1 MVDEVEEKSAID
13 NDDVL
18 SRFGKALQFGLD
30 QPLERI
36 ADTFKSFGFN
46 DTEKFLRDLTEQP
59 ENYVSAA
66 EKFMENNG
74 MGYSWEYLPRAV
86 VEQIGSLA
94 GNIATRAAGAGIGG
108 AVAGPGGAI
117 AGALTAPALF
127 EAIQI
132 LGPTVYERAR
142 NEGREE
148 PVLEDWLA
156 AAPTTAISG
165 FLGSYGAQNIAKLNN
180 LTRQNAFQN
189 IARGALDE
197 GATETLQS
205 AVEQTGTT
213 AFTKSGFK
221 LDQREAFGEG
231 IIGAGTGGGINAV
244 FEAGGKGVEKLQN
257 FKPSDSLY
265 TTDEPQQPD
274 ADFTGVTLIN
284 GQPKFDELK
293 RKTNTFRGSGIDV
306 DVSRTGPESPV
317 DYLNRLL
324 QQELQI
330 PGTGRLAV
338 EDLKLKTKEQF
349 AFELGLISNVQP
361 FVNPLSNL
369 TDEQNQ
375 KLNEK
380 YEEYLSN
387 NKINKLL
394 EEVMQLSY
402 LPLKQ
407 RDIISQEI
415 NKAVDDVSNTS
426 SLTLKTQLSNIPVGT
441 QPGAMNEVFS
451 TADISTLSNMD
462 YVPNEEFDFPS
473 TAPDRVGDLRI
484 LLDKNENLDAVQKE
498 LIVANQTWNKGG
510 TYGGLEQGLNLTYYQ
525 DQSGQTYQRT
535 PAEQIVIIK
544 HINDSFQR
552 TKRIGYPFSSEGST
566 EAASGHIN
574 DLFSTLNVDKD
585 EDLQRE
591 LFYNSH
597 YSLPKGAK
605 PGDIDRTEEYT
616 YNLIDYL
623 DLTGAVDRD
632 FVAKTV
638 GKILEG
644 TDGRVGE
651 REEKEFKRAMHK
663 SRIKHLEEQ
672 DSQAAYA
679 QHYINALN
687 PFLSRG
693 GREDIFNNS
702 KFAKEIALQFLAIQ
716 EQIDYDY
723 MRNNIADNE
732 DYDDRGEEIAR
743 NSLPSSHQTSFLDYL
758 GAEFDTREGTMAEN
772 TTLPAHN
779 TDTYLD
785 IVKKRTEEAIKLF
798 DEKVTDPDLRK
809 EAQKRVALNA
819 VRAQYIRRTLD
830 AEKEFHNAYIN
841 SYIPPDEAKEI
852 IETELRSRL
861 DNTVQNLK
869 ELSPGDNL
877 SNVENRINT
886 ILADENTIQAIQ
898 DDAYKATLKY
908 INEHISEFRDRE
920 VDDETVK
927 ERMVTQ
933 LVGKTMES
941 PEYQQKFSFL
951 TGILKNLALDAKFDP
966 SNIMVGRDISKPDFW
981 TFLQTARPE
990 LFQLLELNN
999 IPQYG
1004 DIQAEVA
1011 IKEAENSP
1019 FATAVDP
1026 VFMSS
1031 FYINENIQKLI
1042 PGRPYAA
1049 NDLLKFL
1056 MTPHKQQRNI
1066 IPTDITEERET
1077 VFDREGNPV
1086 VDSQGNPV
1094 TKPKRVSEE
1103 DRPRTA
1109 KDLFPHESKTE
1120 VNEDF
1125 RNQARK
1131 ELINTSIAPFLYL
1144 RHAKNKPVTREE
1156 LETLLSNASNTTL
1169 MTVTNSKLER
1179 SGRLDNTLWT
1189 GSSYTADPQLH
1200 KHANEFMGFQFFHDY
1215 KKPKE
1220 VIQKQL
1226 EAQDTR
1232 ELRDI
1237 NSDYRDKGGSEDQYA
1252 AGTHPPGRFWIRL
1265 FKVSGN
1271 DTPNRDFGAPP
1282 AFANMK
1288 GERVANGERDNIAV
1302 IVESQNDAEGFRGS
1316 QAGKPTEATFKIEV
1330 SKLKSEAAKL
1340 LPEGAVKKVNEL
1352 LDDFIADALGDYSA
1366 MATAGVGD
1374 EVDFRNSLRTASVT
1388 NELSSIINMEKQR
1401 KTYGFDAGGTKGKN
1415 VAERTAEFLD
1425 NFLGFTEDEYVT
1437 DSSDSK
1443 SILYRLNDKRI
1454 PEGRNEDNLTF
1465 ESYDK
1470 YKQEIEDDDARYRL
1484 WQQADLASNLREDIA
1499 LTKSFYEPVTGHKYF
1514 PKFLD
1519 GGYEDG
1525 SNRHIGYI
1533 SENLKGLLKLYGGA
1547 KTISADNLI
1556 PLTALAGVKETTSG
1570 DFRALNPNEKTAAT
1584 WMTNLLDY
1592 AGSRP
1597 SGSRSEYFNPLGP
1610 FILHAM
1616 FMHHAQNPSNSFIK
1630 RIGQAKE
1637 MKPDILLDF
1646 LNTIAREK
1654 DMPPYK
1660 FLESV
1665 TPKFTSDLAVN
1676 EIVPEAKR
1684 VWKNWQKAVKEFENY
1699 TPAVPLLAALNDMPY
1714 FKSVANGDFD
1724 ALAKL
1729 DDKLANLDLDSISLD
1744 VDTPF
1749 QGVATNAIQDN
1760 TPLREG
1766 LGQDYSKLSIRA
1778 LLNWFIENEYPDTT
1792 HMLIP
1797 HRFVN
1802 QTSGNSQ
1809 ARGAHENF
1817 DLMAEEYS
1825 KIMKSVDAE
1834 PEFVVYH
1841 SDGEFLQLNA
1851 LLEQA
1856 EKEQLDLS
1864 DEEKTKLS
1872 EEAYSNLVFNN
1883 ESGLDDKVRQE
1894 LKDRLKNNPILRTIV
1909 AKEKIGGGY
1918 LLPLKDFVI
1927 ENPNT
1932 KSGFSLKKVFRGHR
1946 LGGLVGKGIV
1956 GLRDEIYNSPL
1967 SKYVT

>member
-46 DTEKFLRDLTEQP
+46 DTENFLRDLTEKP

-108 AVAGPGGAI
+108 AVAGPGGVFV
-117 AGALTAPALF
+117 GALTAPALF

-284 GQPKFDELK
+284 GQPKFDELQ
-293 RKTNTFRGSGIDV
+293 RKTNTFRGSGLDV

-375 KLNEK
+375 KLDEK

-394 EEVMQLSY
+394 GEVMELSY

-415 NKAVDDVSNTS
+415 NKAVDDISNTS
-426 SLTLKTQLSNIPVGT
+426 SLTLRTQLSNIPVGT

-451 TADISTLSNMD
+451 TADIGTLSNMD

-473 TAPDRVGDLRI
+473 TAPDRTGDLRI

-498 LIVANQTWNKGG
+498 LIVANQTWDKGG
-510 TYGGLEQGLNLTYYQ
+510 TYRGLEQGLNLTYYQ

-574 DLFSTLNVDKD
+574 NLLATLNVNED

-605 PGDIDRTEEYT
+605 PGDIDRLEEYT

-623 DLTGAVDRD
+623 DLTSAVDKD

-663 SRIKHLEEQ
+663 SRIKYLEEQ

-702 KFAKEIALQFLAIQ
+702 KFAKEVALQFVAIQ
-716 EQIDYDY
+716 EQIDDDY
-723 MRNNIADNE
+723 IRNNIADNE

-743 NSLPSSHQTSFLDYL
+743 NLMPSSHQTSFTDYL
-758 GAEFDTREGTMAEN
+758 GAEFDTRDGPIADN
-772 TTLPAHN
+772 TE
-779 TDTYLD
+779 TYLD

-809 EAQKRVALNA
+809 EAQKRIALNA
-819 VRAQYIRRTLD
+819 VRAQYIRKTFE
-830 AEKEFHNAYIN
+830 AEKEFHKAYIN

-869 ELSPGDNL
+869 ELSPGDDL

-886 ILADENTIQAIQ
+886 ILADEDTIQTIQ
-898 DDAYKATLKY
+898 DETYKATLQY

-920 VDDETVK
+920 IADETVK

-1066 IPTDITEERET
+1066 IPTDITEEREA

-1169 MTVTNSKLER
+1169 MTVSSSKDNEG
-1179 SGRLDNTLWT
+1179 GRLDNTLWT
-1189 GSSYTADPQLH
+1189 SPSYTADPQLH

-1226 EAQDTR
+1226 EAQNTR
-1232 ELRDI
+1232 ELRNI

-1265 FKVSGN
+1265 FKLFAG
-1271 DTPNRDFGAPP
+1271 DPP

-1316 QAGKPTEATFKIEV
+1316 QAGKPTEATFKIEI

-1352 LDDFIADALGDYSA
+1352 LDDFTADALGDYSGNA
-1366 MATAGVGD
+1366 LGD
-1374 EVDFRNSLRTASVT
+1374 EVDFRNSLRTAGVT
-1388 NELSSIINMEKQR
+1388 NELSSIINMQKR
-1401 KTYGFDAGGTKGKN
+1401 NKVYGFTGFEGNN
-1415 VAERTAEFLD
+1415 VAERTAEFLN
-1425 NFLGFTEDEYVT
+1425 NFLSFTEDEYVK
-1437 DSSDSK
+1437 DSSDST
-1443 SILYRLNDKRI
+1443 SILYRLNDQRI
-1454 PEGRNEDNLTF
+1454 PSGVNEDNLTF
-1465 ESYDK
+1465 NSYDN
-1470 YKQEIEDDDARYRL
+1470 YKVEIKDDDARYRL
-1484 WQQADLASNLREDIA
+1484 WQQADLAANLREDIA
-1499 LTKSFYEPVTGHKYF
+1499 LTKSFFEPVTGHKYF
-1514 PKFLD
+1514 PKFLEH
-1519 GGYEDG
+1519 GYEDG

-1556 PLTALAGVKETTSG
+1556 PLTTLAGVKESAG
-1570 DFRALNPNEKTAAT
+1570 ERFKALNPNEKTAAS
-1584 WMTNLLDY
+1584 WITNLLDT
-1592 AGSRP
+1592 ADGELEN
-1597 SGSRSEYFNPLGP
+1597 SRSEYFNPLGS

-1630 RIGQAKE
+1630 RIGQAKQ

-1646 LNTIAREK
+1646 LNTIAKEK

-1684 VWKNWQKAVKEFENY
+1684 IWKNWQKAVKEFENY

-1714 FKSVANGDFD
+1714 FKSVADGDFN
-1724 ALAKL
+1724 ALAKF
-1729 DDKLANLDLDSISLD
+1729 DDKLANLDLDSASLD

-1792 HMLIP
+1792 HMFIP

-1825 KIMKSVDAE
+1825 KIMKSVGVE
-1834 PEFVVYH
+1834 PEFVIYH
-1841 SDGEFLQLNA
+1841 SDGKFLKLNEA
-1851 LLEQA
+1851 LEKS
-1856 EKEQLDLS
+1856 EKEKLDLS
-1864 DEEKTKLS
+1864 DKEKTQLS
-1872 EEAYSNLVFNN
+1872 EEAYSRLVFNN

-1894 LKDRLKNNPILRTIV
+1894 LKNRLKNNPILRKIV
-1909 AKEKIGGGY
+1909 AEDKIGGGY
-1918 LLPLKDFVI
+1918 LLSLKDFVI

-1967 SKYVT
+1967 SKHVT

>member
-18 SRFGKALQFGLD
+18 SRFGKALQFGID

-94 GNIATRAAGAGIGG
+94 GNIATRAAGAAIGG
-108 AVAGPGGAI
+108 TVAGPGGAI

-213 AFTKSGFK
+213 AFTKSGFR

-244 FEAGGKGVEKLQN
+244 FEAGGKGVEKLQD

-338 EDLKLKTKEQF
+338 EDLKLKTKEQL

-375 KLNEK
+375 KLDEK

-426 SLTLKTQLSNIPVGT
+426 SLTLRTQLSNIPVGT

-451 TADISTLSNMD
+451 TADIGILSNMD

-473 TAPDRVGDLRI
+473 TAPDRTGDLRI

-510 TYGGLEQGLNLTYYQ
+510 TYRGLEQGLNLTYYQ

-574 DLFSTLNVDKD
+574 DLLSTLNVDKD

-605 PGDIDRTEEYT
+605 PGEVYRTEEYT

-623 DLTGAVDRD
+623 DLTSAVDRN
-632 FVAKTV
+632 FVIGLAGQLIESEQFSAV
-638 GKILEG
+638 G
-644 TDGRVGE
+644 DDR
-651 REEKEFKRAMHK
+651 REQKFKEKMHE

-687 PFLSRG
+687 PFLTRG
-693 GREDIFNNS
+693 GREHIFNNS
-702 KFAKEIALQFLAIQ
+702 KFAKEVALQFLAIQ
-716 EQIDYDY
+716 DQDDMIFLDNVNESDLPEPYQQERIDNLRD
-723 MRNNIADNE
+723 MM
-732 DYDDRGEEIAR
+732 
-743 NSLPSSHQTSFLDYL
+743 PSKFQTSFLDYL
-758 GAEFDTREGTMAEN
+758 GAEFDARTGSIADN
-772 TTLPAHN
+772 TE
-779 TDTYLD
+779 TYLD

-869 ELSPGDNL
+869 ELSPGEDL
-877 SNVENRINT
+877 SNVENRINAV
-886 ILADENTIQAIQ
+886 LADENTIQAIQ
-898 DDAYKATLKY
+898 DDAYKATLQY

-920 VDDETVK
+920 IADETVK

-990 LFQLLELNN
+990 LFALLELNN

-1169 MTVTNSKLER
+1169 MTVTSSKQER

-1189 GSSYTADPQLH
+1189 GSSYTADQELH

-1237 NSDYRDKGGSEDQYA
+1237 NNDYRDKGGSEDQYA

-1271 DTPNRDFGAPP
+1271 DTPYRDFSAPP

-1352 LDDFIADALGDYSA
+1352 LDNFIADALGDYSNIA
-1366 MATAGVGD
+1366 DSD
-1374 EVDFRNSLRTASVT
+1374 EMGLMNSMRTASVT

-1401 KTYGFDAGGTKGKN
+1401 KTYGFDAGGTEGKN

-1425 NFLGFTEDEYVT
+1425 NFLGFREDEYVT
-1437 DSSDSK
+1437 DST
-1443 SILYRLNDKRI
+1443 SILNRLNDKRI

-1465 ESYDK
+1465 QSYDK

-1484 WQQADLASNLREDIA
+1484 WQQADLASNLREDIV

-1514 PKFLD
+1514 PKFLEK
-1519 GGYEDG
+1519 GYEDG
-1525 SNRHIGYI
+1525 SNRYIGHI

-1570 DFRALNPNEKTAAT
+1570 DFRALNPNEKTAAA

-1592 AGSRP
+1592 SGSTP
-1597 SGSRSEYFNPLGP
+1597 SNSRSEYFNPLGP

-1630 RIGQAKE
+1630 RIGGSMAG

-1654 DMPPYK
+1654 DLPPYK

-1684 VWKNWQKAVKEFENY
+1684 IWKNWQKAVKEFENY
-1699 TPAVPLLAALNDMPY
+1699 TPAVPLLAALDDMPY

-1749 QGVATNAIQDN
+1749 QGVATNAIEDN

-1792 HMLIP
+1792 HMFIP

-1825 KIMKSVDAE
+1825 KIMKSVGAE
-1834 PEFVVYH
+1834 PEFVIYH
-1841 SDGEFLQLNA
+1841 SDGEFLKLNT
-1851 LLEQA
+1851 LLEKA

-1872 EEAYSNLVFNN
+1872 EDAYSLLVFNN
-1883 ESGLDDKVRQE
+1883 ESRLDDKVRQE
-1894 LKDRLKNNPILRTIV
+1894 LKNRIKNNPILRTIITDNR
-1909 AKEKIGGGY
+1909 IGGGY

>member
-13 NDDVL
+13 NDDIL
-18 SRFGKALQFGLD
+18 TRFGKALQFGLD

-94 GNIATRAAGAGIGG
+94 GNIATRAAGAGVGG
-108 AVAGPGGAI
+108 AVGGPVGAF

-293 RKTNTFRGSGIDV
+293 RKTNTFRGSGVDV

-375 KLNEK
+375 KLDEK

-426 SLTLKTQLSNIPVGT
+426 SLTLRTQLSNIPVGT

-451 TADISTLSNMD
+451 TADLNTLSNMD

-473 TAPDRVGDLRI
+473 TAPDRTGDLRI

-510 TYGGLEQGLNLTYYQ
+510 TYRGLEQGLNLTYYQ

-552 TKRIGYPFSSEGST
+552 TKRIGYPFSMEGST

-574 DLFSTLNVDKD
+574 DLLSTLNVDKD
-585 EDLQRE
+585 EDLQRD

-605 PGDIDRTEEYT
+605 PGDSLERLEEYT
-616 YNLIDYL
+616 AGIIDYL
-623 DLTGAVDRD
+623 DLTSAVDRN
-632 FVAKTV
+632 FVVKTV
-638 GKILEG
+638 GKIVER

-651 REEKEFKRAMHK
+651 RESKEFKKIMHE

-672 DSQAAYA
+672 DSQAEYA
-679 QHYINALN
+679 RHYINALN

-693 GREDIFNNS
+693 GREHIFNNS
-702 KFAKEIALQFLAIQ
+702 RFAKEIGEQFVNIQ
-716 EQIDYDY
+716 DQLDIDYV
-723 MRNNIADNE
+723 NE
-732 DYDDRGEEIAR
+732 IEDEDAFVENLGIVTDQGPPAR
-743 NSLPSSHQTSFLDYL
+743 RVLNLMPSTHQTSFLDYL
-758 GAEFDTREGTMAEN
+758 GAEFDARNGPIED
-772 TTLPAHN
+772 N

-785 IVKKRTEEAIKLF
+785 IIDKRTEEAIKLF

-819 VRAQYIRRTLD
+819 VRAQYIRRTLL
-830 AEKEFHNAYIN
+830 AEEEFHNAYIN

-852 IETELRSRL
+852 IETELRRRL

-869 ELSPGDNL
+869 ELSPGEDL
-877 SNVENRINT
+877 SNVENRINAV
-886 ILADENTIQAIQ
+886 LADENTIQAIQ
-898 DDAYKATLKY
+898 DDAYKATLQY

-990 LFQLLELNN
+990 LFQILELNN

-1125 RNQARK
+1125 KNQARK

-1156 LETLLSNASNTTL
+1156 LETLLTNASNTTL
-1169 MTVTNSKLER
+1169 MTVSSSKLER

-1189 GSSYTADPQLH
+1189 GPSYTADMQLH

-1232 ELRDI
+1232 ELMDI

-1265 FKVSGN
+1265 FKVFAG
-1271 DTPNRDFGAPP
+1271 DPP
-1282 AFANMK
+1282 AFANMN

-1352 LDDFIADALGDYSA
+1352 LDDFMADALGDYSA

-1374 EVDFRNSLRTASVT
+1374 AVDFRNELSNSLRTASVT

-1401 KTYGFDAGGTKGKN
+1401 KTYGFDAGGTEGKN
-1415 VAERTAEFLD
+1415 VAERTAEFLN
-1425 NFLGFTEDEYVT
+1425 NFLSFTEDEYVK
-1437 DSSDSK
+1437 DSSDST
-1443 SILYRLNDKRI
+1443 SILYRLNDQRI
-1454 PEGRNEDNLTF
+1454 PTGVNEDNLTF
-1465 ESYDK
+1465 NTYERYM
-1470 YKQEIEDDDARYRL
+1470 QEIKDDDARYRL

-1514 PKFLD
+1514 PKFLG

-1525 SNRHIGYI
+1525 SKRHIGYI

-1556 PLTALAGVKETTSG
+1556 PLTTLAGIQESAG
-1570 DFRALNPNEKTAAT
+1570 DRFRALNPNEKTAAA

-1592 AGSRP
+1592 ADGRLEN
-1597 SGSRSEYFNPLGP
+1597 SRSEYFNPLGA

-1630 RIGQAKE
+1630 RIGQAKQ

-1792 HMLIP
+1792 HMFIP

-1825 KIMKSVDAE
+1825 KIMKSVGVE
-1834 PEFVVYH
+1834 PEFVIYH
-1841 SDGEFLQLNA
+1841 SDGKFLKLNEA
-1851 LLEQA
+1851 LEQA
-1856 EKEQLDLS
+1856 EKEKLDLS

-1909 AKEKIGGGY
+1909 AESKIGGGY

>member
-94 GNIATRAAGAGIGG
+94 GNIATRAAGAGVGG
-108 AVAGPGGAI
+108 AVGGPVGAF

-156 AAPTTAISG
+156 AAPTTAISA

-293 RKTNTFRGSGIDV
+293 RKTNTFRGSGPDV

-375 KLNEK
+375 KLDEK

-394 EEVMQLSY
+394 GEVMELSY

-415 NKAVDDVSNTS
+415 NKAVDDISNTS
-426 SLTLKTQLSNIPVGT
+426 SLTLRTQLSNIPVGT

-451 TADISTLSNMD
+451 TADIGTLSNMD

-510 TYGGLEQGLNLTYYQ
+510 TYRGLEQGLNLTYYQ

-566 EAASGHIN
+566 ESASGHIN
-574 DLFSTLNVDKD
+574 NLFSTLNVDKD

-623 DLTGAVDRD
+623 DLTSAVDRD

-716 EQIDYDY
+716 DQIDYDY
-723 MRNNIADNE
+723 IRNNIADNE
-732 DYDDRGEEIAR
+732 DYDDRGEEMAR
-743 NSLPSSHQTSFLDYL
+743 NSMPSSHQTSFLDYL
-758 GAEFDTREGTMAEN
+758 GAEFDTRDGNMLEN

-830 AEKEFHNAYIN
+830 AEKEFHKAYIN

-869 ELSPGDNL
+869 ELSPGDDL

-886 ILADENTIQAIQ
+886 ILADENTIQTIQ
-898 DDAYKATLKY
+898 DEAYQETLKY
-908 INEHISEFRDRE
+908 INDHISEFRDRE
-920 VDDETVK
+920 IADETVK

-966 SNIMVGRDISKPDFW
+966 SNVMVGRDISKPDFW

-1109 KDLFPHESKTE
+1109 KDLFLHESKTE

-1169 MTVTNSKLER
+1169 MTVSSSNNNEG
-1179 SGRLDNTLWT
+1179 GRLDNTLWT
-1189 GSSYTADPQLH
+1189 SASYTADQQLH

-1226 EAQDTR
+1226 EAQNTR

-1265 FKVSGN
+1265 FKLFAG
-1271 DTPNRDFGAPP
+1271 DPP

-1352 LDDFIADALGDYSA
+1352 LDAFIADALGDYST
-1366 MATAGVGD
+1366 MAAAELGD
-1374 EVDFRNSLRTASVT
+1374 AVNFRNEMNNSLRTANVT
-1388 NELSSIINMEKQR
+1388 NELSNIINMQKR
-1401 KTYGFDAGGTKGKN
+1401 NKVYGFTGFEGNN
-1415 VAERTAEFLD
+1415 VAERTADFLN
-1425 NFLGFTEDEYVT
+1425 NFLSFTEDEYVKDT
-1437 DSSDSK
+1437 SDST
-1443 SILYRLNDKRI
+1443 SILYRLNDRRVFT
-1454 PEGRNEDNLTF
+1454 GMNEDNVAYS
-1465 ESYDK
+1465 SYEG
-1470 YKQEIEDDDARYRL
+1470 YMHQIEDDDAKYRL
-1484 WQQADLASNLREDIA
+1484 WQQADLASNLREDIV
-1499 LTKSFYEPVTGHKYF
+1499 LNKSFFEPVTGHKYF
-1514 PKFLD
+1514 PKFLEH
-1519 GGYEDG
+1519 GYEDG

-1533 SENLKGLLKLYGGA
+1533 SENLKGLLKLYGAA
-1547 KTISADNLI
+1547 KTISADNLT
-1556 PLTALAGVKETTSG
+1556 PLTTLAGIKQSRSG
-1570 DFRALNPNEKTAAT
+1570 DSFKALNPNEKTAAA
-1584 WMTNLLDY
+1584 WITNLLEDIEDGEITGRHSDY
-1592 AGSRP
+1592 
-1597 SGSRSEYFNPLGP
+1597 YNPLGP

-1630 RIGQAKE
+1630 RIGQAKQ
-1637 MKPDILLDF
+1637 MKANILSDF
-1646 LNTIAREK
+1646 LNTIAKEK

-1665 TPKFTSDLAVN
+1665 TPKFTNDLAVN

-1714 FKSVANGDFD
+1714 FKSVANGDFN
-1724 ALAKL
+1724 ALANF
-1729 DDKLANLDLDSISLD
+1729 DDKLANLDLDSVSLD

-1792 HMLIP
+1792 HMFIP

-1809 ARGAHENF
+1809 AMGAHENF

-1825 KIMKSVDAE
+1825 KIMKSVGVE
-1834 PEFVVYH
+1834 PEFVIYH
-1841 SDGEFLQLNA
+1841 SDGKFLKLNEA
-1851 LLEQA
+1851 LEQA
-1856 EKEQLDLS
+1856 EKEKLELS
-1864 DEEKTKLS
+1864 DKQKTKLS
-1872 EEAYSNLVFNN
+1872 EEAYSNLVFKN
-1883 ESGLDDKVRQE
+1883 ESGLDDKIRQE
-1894 LKDRLKNNPILRTIV
+1894 LKNRLKNNPILRKIV
-1909 AKEKIGGGY
+1909 EENKIGGGY

-1927 ENPNT
+1927 ENPST

>member
-18 SRFGKALQFGLD
+18 SRFGKALQFGID

-108 AVAGPGGAI
+108 AVGGPVGAF

-293 RKTNTFRGSGIDV
+293 RKTNTFRGSGVDV

-375 KLNEK
+375 KLDEK

-451 TADISTLSNMD
+451 TADLNTLSNMD

-473 TAPDRVGDLRI
+473 TAPDRTGDLRI

-510 TYGGLEQGLNLTYYQ
+510 TYRGLEQGLNLTYYQ

-552 TKRIGYPFSSEGST
+552 TKRIGYPFSMEGST

-574 DLFSTLNVDKD
+574 DLLSTLNVGKD

-605 PGDIDRTEEYT
+605 PGDIDRLEEYT

-623 DLTGAVDRD
+623 DLTSAVDRD
-632 FVAKTV
+632 FVAKTARKV
-638 GKILEG
+638 LEE
-644 TDGRVGE
+644 TDGRLGE
-651 REEKEFKRAMHK
+651 REEKEFKKIMHE

-687 PFLSRG
+687 PFLTRG
-693 GREDIFNNS
+693 GREHIFNNS
-702 KFAKEIALQFLAIQ
+702 RFAKEVALQFFDVQ
-716 EQIDYDY
+716 EQIDADY
-723 MRNNIADNE
+723 VQNKIEESPNE
-732 DYDDRGEEIAR
+732 DYEDRGEEIAG
-743 NSLPSSHQTSFLDYL
+743 NLMPSSHQASFLDYL
-758 GAEFDTREGTMAEN
+758 GAEFDSRDGGFSN
-772 TTLPAHN
+772 
-779 TDTYLD
+779 DTYLD
-785 IVKKRTEEAIKLF
+785 IIDKRTEEAIKLF

-819 VRAQYIRRTLD
+819 VRAQYIRRTLL
-830 AEKEFHNAYIN
+830 AEEEFHKAYIN

-869 ELSPGDNL
+869 ELSPGDDL
-877 SNVENRINT
+877 SNVENRINAV
-886 ILADENTIQAIQ
+886 LADEDTIQTIQ
-898 DDAYKATLKY
+898 DEAYKATLQY

-920 VDDETVK
+920 IADETVK

-1066 IPTDITEERET
+1066 IPTDITEEREA

-1169 MTVTNSKLER
+1169 MTVSSSKDNEG
-1179 SGRLDNTLWT
+1179 GRLDNTLWT
-1189 GSSYTADPQLH
+1189 SSSYTADMQLH

-1215 KKPKE
+1215 KKPRE

-1226 EAQDTR
+1226 EAQNTR

-1265 FKVSGN
+1265 FKLFAG
-1271 DTPNRDFGAPP
+1271 DPP

-1352 LDDFIADALGDYSA
+1352 LDDFIADALGDYSGPSA
-1366 MATAGVGD
+1366 LGD
-1374 EVDFRNSLRTASVT
+1374 EVDFSNSLRTASVT

-1401 KTYGFDAGGTKGKN
+1401 KTYGFDAGGTEGKN

-1425 NFLGFTEDEYVT
+1425 NFLGFTEEEYVT
-1437 DSSDSK
+1437 DST
-1443 SILYRLNDKRI
+1443 SILNRLNDRRI

-1465 ESYDK
+1465 NTYGH
-1470 YKQEIEDDDARYRL
+1470 YMQEIKDDDAKYRL

-1514 PKFLD
+1514 PKFLER
-1519 GGYEDG
+1519 GYEDG
-1525 SNRHIGYI
+1525 SNRYIGHI

-1556 PLTALAGVKETTSG
+1556 PLTTLAGIKETTSR
-1570 DFRALNPNEKTAAT
+1570 DFRALNPNEKTAAA

-1592 AGSRP
+1592 DGSRP
-1597 SGSRSEYFNPLGP
+1597 SNSRSEYFNPLGS

-1630 RIGQAKE
+1630 RIGGSMAG

-1646 LNTIAREK
+1646 LNTIAKEK

-1665 TPKFTSDLAVN
+1665 TPKFTNDLAVN

-1792 HMLIP
+1792 HMFIP

-1825 KIMKSVDAE
+1825 KIMKSVGVE

-1841 SDGEFLQLNA
+1841 SDGEFLKLNEA
-1851 LLEQA
+1851 LEQA

-1894 LKDRLKNNPILRTIV
+1894 LKNRLKNNPILRKIV
-1909 AKEKIGGGY
+1909 AENKIGGGY

>member
-18 SRFGKALQFGLD
+18 SRFGKALQFGID

-244 FEAGGKGVEKLQN
+244 FEAGGKGVEKLQD
-257 FKPSDSLY
+257 FMPSDSLY
-265 TTDEPQQPD
+265 TTDEPQEPD
-274 ADFTGVTLIN
+274 AEFPNFTGVTLIN

-293 RKTNTFRGSGIDV
+293 RKTNTFRGSGPDV

-375 KLNEK
+375 KLDEK

-402 LPLKQ
+402 LPPKQ

-415 NKAVDDVSNTS
+415 NKAVDDISNTS

-451 TADISTLSNMD
+451 TADINTLSNMD

-473 TAPDRVGDLRI
+473 NITDRVGDLRT
-484 LLDKNENLDAVQKE
+484 LLDKNENLSEVEKE
-498 LIVANQTWNKGG
+498 LVVANQTWNKQG
-510 TYGGLEQGLNLTYYQ
+510 TYRGLEQGLNLSYYQ

-535 PAEQIVIIK
+535 PAEQLVIIR

-552 TKRIGYPFSSEGST
+552 TKKIGYPFSSEGST
-566 EAASGHIN
+566 ESASGHIN
-574 DLFSTLNVDKD
+574 ALLSSLNLDKD
-585 EDLQRE
+585 EDLQNE
-591 LFYNSH
+591 LFYLTH
-597 YSLPKGAK
+597 YFLPKGAK
-605 PGDIDRTEEYT
+605 PGNTDLIEEYT
-616 YNLIDYL
+616 DNLIDYL
-623 DLTGAVDRD
+623 QLDNVADRD
-632 FVAKTV
+632 FVTKVA
-638 GKILEG
+638 GNILSG
-644 TDGRVGE
+644 TDGRVGDRE
-651 REEKEFKRAMHK
+651 RSEFNKTMHE
-663 SRIKHLEEQ
+663 SRIKYLEEK
-672 DSQAAYA
+672 DSEAAYA

-687 PFLSRG
+687 PFLTRG

-702 KFAKEIALQFLAIQ
+702 KFAKDVANSFRTIL
-716 EQIDYDY
+716 EQQDIDYVVDEVDEEAFLEGF
-723 MRNNIADNE
+723 NILTE
-732 DYDDRGEEIAR
+732 EGEGEAM
-743 NSLPSSHQTSFLDYL
+743 NLMPSRFSENFLDYL
-758 GAEFDTREGTMAEN
+758 GADHDGRNRDFTEQRQVNFADALDGM
-772 TTLPAHN
+772 
-779 TDTYLD
+779 DKTYLELL
-785 IVKKRTEEAIKLF
+785 KERTEEAIKLF

-809 EAQKRVALNA
+809 EAQKTVALNA
-819 VRAQYIRRTLD
+819 IRAQYIRRTLD
-830 AEKEFHNAYIN
+830 AEKEFHRAYID
-841 SYIPPDEAKEI
+841 SYIPSDEAKEI
-852 IETELRSRL
+852 IETELRDRL
-861 DNTVQNLK
+861 DKTLQSLK
-869 ELSPGDNL
+869 ELSPGEDL

-886 ILADENTIQAIQ
+886 ILADEGTIQKIQ
-898 DDAYKATLKY
+898 DEAYRATTQY

-927 ERMVTQ
+927 KRMITQ
-933 LVGKTMES
+933 LVNKTIES
-941 PEYQQKFSFL
+941 SEYQQKFSFL

-966 SNIMVGRDISKPDFW
+966 ANIMVGRDIDKTNFW
-981 TFLQTARPE
+981 TFLQASRPE

-1056 MTPHKQQRNI
+1056 ITPHKQQRNI
-1066 IPTDITEERET
+1066 VPTDITEERET

-1120 VNEDF
+1120 VNVDF
-1125 RNQARK
+1125 RDQARK

-1144 RHAKNKPVTREE
+1144 RHAKNRPVTREE
-1156 LETLLSNASNTTL
+1156 LETLLTNASNTTL
-1169 MTVTNSKLER
+1169 MTVTSSKDNID
-1179 SGRLDNTLWT
+1179 GRLDNTLWM
-1189 GSSYTADPQLH
+1189 SSSFTADQELH

-1220 VIQKQL
+1220 VVQKQL
-1226 EAQDTR
+1226 EALNVK

-1237 NSDYRDKGGSEDQYA
+1237 NSDYRDKGGSEDQYGA
-1252 AGTHPPGRFWIRL
+1252 RTHPPGRFWIRL
-1265 FKVSGN
+1265 FKLFAG
-1271 DTPNRDFGAPP
+1271 DPP

-1316 QAGKPTEATFKIEV
+1316 QAGKPTEATFKIEI
-1330 SKLKSEAAKL
+1330 SKLKSKADKILTGPFSAEKIK
-1340 LPEGAVKKVNEL
+1340 GL
-1352 LDDFIADALGDYSA
+1352 LDDFTANALGDYSN
-1366 MATAGVGD
+1366 MADSD
-1374 EVDFRNSLRTASVT
+1374 EMGLMNSMRTVNVT
-1388 NELSSIINMEKQR
+1388 KTISNVINDEKTL
-1401 KTYGFDAGGTKGKN
+1401 KTYGGLKNQGGLGRD
-1415 VAERTAEFLD
+1415 VAKRAAEFL
-1425 NFLGFTEDEYVT
+1425 NSFVGFAEEDYRIDTSDTKSPLQILTDKNVINVDPDGHHHQLFQVT
-1437 DSSDSK
+1437 DDEALQRLYYRARLSPDWREEQVSK
-1443 SILYRLNDKRI
+1443 AFSQPII
-1454 PEGRNEDNLTF
+1454 GE
-1465 ESYDK
+1465 K
-1470 YKQEIEDDDARYRL
+1470 YY
-1484 WQQADLASNLREDIA
+1484 
-1499 LTKSFYEPVTGHKYF
+1499 
-1514 PKFLD
+1514 PKFID
-1519 GGYEDG
+1519 GGYDDDSG
-1525 SNRHIGYI
+1525 RHIGYI
-1533 SENLKGLLKLYGGA
+1533 SNNFKSLLKLYGGA
-1547 KTISADNLI
+1547 KTINADNLI
-1556 PLTALAGVKETTSG
+1556 PLAALAGVRENDRG
-1570 DFRALNPNEKTAAT
+1570 DFTVLNSDEKTVSNWLT
-1584 WMTNLLDY
+1584 SQLEDMETQPRGNV
-1592 AGSRP
+1592 
-1597 SGSRSEYFNPLGP
+1597 EYFNPYGA

-1616 FMHHAQNPSNSFIK
+1616 FMHHAQNPNYSFIK
-1630 RIGQAKE
+1630 MMHDGT
-1637 MKPDILLDF
+1637 KPQHNIFHNF
-1646 LNTIAREK
+1646 LETISKEK

-1665 TPKFTSDLAVN
+1665 TPKFTSDMSYS
-1676 EIVPEAKR
+1676 ETVPEAKR
-1684 VWKNWQKAVKEFENY
+1684 IWKNWQKAVKDFEKY

-1714 FKSVANGDFD
+1714 FKNIANGEFD
-1724 ALAKL
+1724 TLAKF
-1729 DDKLANLDLDSISLD
+1729 DEEVANLDLDSVSLD
-1744 VDTPF
+1744 IDTPF
-1749 QGVATNAIQDN
+1749 QGVATNPIQDN

-1766 LGQDYSKLSIRA
+1766 LGQDYSKLSVRA
-1778 LLNWFIENEYPDTT
+1778 LLNWFVENEYPDTT
-1792 HMLIP
+1792 HMFIP

-1809 ARGAHENF
+1809 SSGAHENF
-1817 DLMAEEYS
+1817 DRMAEEYK
-1825 KIMKSVDAE
+1825 KIMESVGAE
-1834 PEFVVYH
+1834 PEFVIYH
-1841 SDGEFLQLNA
+1841 SDGKFLKLNEA
-1851 LLEQA
+1851 LEQA
-1856 EKEQLDLS
+1856 NKEKTDLS
-1864 DEEKTKLS
+1864 EDTKADLA
-1872 EEAYSNLVFNN
+1872 EYAYGKLGFNN
-1883 ESGLDDKVRQE
+1883 ESSINDKVREE
-1894 LKDRLKNNPILRTIV
+1894 LKKMLRNEPILRKIV
-1909 AKEKIGGGY
+1909 EDDYIGGGY
-1918 LLPLKDFVI
+1918 LLPIKDFVI

-1956 GLRDEIYNSPL
+1956 GLRNEIYNSPL
-1967 SKYVT
+1967 SKYVAKGQ

>member
-18 SRFGKALQFGLD
+18 SRFGKALQFGID

-94 GNIATRAAGAGIGG
+94 GNIATRAAGAGVGG
-108 AVAGPGGAI
+108 AVGGPVGAF

-293 RKTNTFRGSGIDV
+293 RKTNTFRGSGVDV

-375 KLNEK
+375 KLDEK

-426 SLTLKTQLSNIPVGT
+426 SLTLRTQLSNIPVGT

-451 TADISTLSNMD
+451 TADLNTLSNMD

-473 TAPDRVGDLRI
+473 TAPDRTGDLRI

-510 TYGGLEQGLNLTYYQ
+510 TYRGLEQGLNLTYYQ

-552 TKRIGYPFSSEGST
+552 TKEIGFPFSMKGST
-566 EAASGHIN
+566 EAASGHIS
-574 DLFSTLNVDKD
+574 DLLSTLNVDKD

-605 PGDIDRTEEYT
+605 PGDIDRLEEYT
-616 YNLIDYL
+616 YTLIDYL
-623 DLTGAVDRD
+623 DLTSAVDRD
-632 FVAKTV
+632 FVAKTARKV
-638 GKILEG
+638 LEE
-644 TDGRVGE
+644 TDGRLGE

-687 PFLSRG
+687 PFLTRG
-693 GREDIFNNS
+693 GREHIFNNS
-702 KFAKEIALQFLAIQ
+702 KFSKEVGLQFLAIQ
-716 EQIDYDY
+716 EQIDDDY
-723 MRNNIADNE
+723 IRNNVADNE

-743 NSLPSSHQTSFLDYL
+743 NLMPSSHQTSFLDYL
-758 GAEFDTREGTMAEN
+758 GAEFDTRDGTLAEE

-785 IVKKRTEEAIKLF
+785 ILKKRTEEAIKLF

-830 AEKEFHNAYIN
+830 AEKEFHKAYIN

-869 ELSPGDNL
+869 ELSPGDDL
-877 SNVENRINT
+877 SNVENRINAV
-886 ILADENTIQAIQ
+886 LADENTIQTIQ
-898 DDAYKATLKY
+898 DEAYQETLKY
-908 INEHISEFRDRE
+908 INDHISEFRDRE
-920 VDDETVK
+920 IADETVK

-941 PEYQQKFSFL
+941 LEYQQKFSFL

-966 SNIMVGRDISKPDFW
+966 SNVMVGRDISKPDFW

-1169 MTVTNSKLER
+1169 MTVSSSNNNEG
-1179 SGRLDNTLWT
+1179 GRLDNTLWT
-1189 GSSYTADPQLH
+1189 SASYTADQQLH

-1226 EAQDTR
+1226 EAQNTR

-1265 FKVSGN
+1265 FKVFAG
-1271 DTPNRDFGAPP
+1271 DPP

-1340 LPEGAVKKVNEL
+1340 LPEGAVKKINEL
-1352 LDDFIADALGDYSA
+1352 LDAFIADALGDYSNLA
-1366 MATAGVGD
+1366 DSD
-1374 EVDFRNSLRTASVT
+1374 EMGLMNSMRTANVT
-1388 NELSSIINMEKQR
+1388 NELSNIINMQKR
-1401 KTYGFDAGGTKGKN
+1401 NKVYGFTGFEGNN
-1415 VAERTAEFLD
+1415 VAERTADFLN
-1425 NFLGFTEDEYVT
+1425 NFLSFTEDEYVKDT
-1437 DSSDSK
+1437 SDST
-1443 SILYRLNDKRI
+1443 SILYRLNDRRVFT
-1454 PEGRNEDNLTF
+1454 GMNEDNVAYS
-1465 ESYDK
+1465 SYEG
-1470 YKQEIEDDDARYRL
+1470 YMHQIEDDDAKYRL
-1484 WQQADLASNLREDIA
+1484 WQQADLASNLREDIV
-1499 LTKSFYEPVTGHKYF
+1499 LNKSFFEPVTGHKYF
-1514 PKFLD
+1514 PKFLEH
-1519 GGYEDG
+1519 GYEDG

-1533 SENLKGLLKLYGGA
+1533 SENLKGLLKLYGAA
-1547 KTISADNLI
+1547 KTISADNLT
-1556 PLTALAGVKETTSG
+1556 PLTTLAGIKQSRSG
-1570 DFRALNPNEKTAAT
+1570 DSFKALNPNEKTAAA
-1584 WMTNLLDY
+1584 WITNLLEDIEDGEITGRHSDY
-1592 AGSRP
+1592 
-1597 SGSRSEYFNPLGP
+1597 YNPLGP

-1630 RIGQAKE
+1630 RIGQAKQ
-1637 MKPDILLDF
+1637 MKANILSDF
-1646 LNTIAREK
+1646 LNTIAKEK

-1665 TPKFTSDLAVN
+1665 TPKFTNDLAVN

-1714 FKSVANGDFD
+1714 FKSVANGDFN
-1724 ALAKL
+1724 ALANF
-1729 DDKLANLDLDSISLD
+1729 DDKLANLDLDSVSLD

-1792 HMLIP
+1792 HMFIP

-1809 ARGAHENF
+1809 AMGAHENF

-1825 KIMKSVDAE
+1825 KIMKSVGVE
-1834 PEFVVYH
+1834 PEFVIYH
-1841 SDGEFLQLNA
+1841 SDGKFLKLNEA
-1851 LLEQA
+1851 LEQA
-1856 EKEQLDLS
+1856 EKEKLELS
-1864 DEEKTKLS
+1864 DKEKTKLS
-1872 EEAYSNLVFNN
+1872 EEAYSNLVFKN
-1883 ESGLDDKVRQE
+1883 ESGLDDKIRQE
-1894 LKDRLKNNPILRTIV
+1894 LKNRLKNNPILRKIV
-1909 AKEKIGGGY
+1909 EENKIGGGY

-1927 ENPNT
+1927 ENPST